1 MIFNNNQAKCAFFE
15 GTIDGS
21 VQVSEGRWSIYK
33 SKGYMPWIK
42 LVEHGYI
49 DDIPYT
55 YEVML
60 YEDKPVID
68 CKVSFD
74 FNGQMIG
81 HPTEDKRDWHSG
93 FIHEEKLRFKLFH
106 QLEKTSVGV
115 RDLPFAIS
123 ETSDKYIEGNY
134 WTALTDGD
142 NGIAIFNKGNMGS
155 IKEDEQCL
163 SIPLA
168 FSHYYVWG
176 IRPLYGKYS
185 YEFALY
191 PFQGDWK
198 QADLTKRSLEYAF
211 QTPSVQTIKTSNTM
225 DCELQPLNAS
235 LENDVILTALYPNKG
250 GIWARY
256 FKYGELTKSSS
267 VKFNTQNT
275 VLNEIDLDGN
285 LLRPNVKD
293 LNLSPWQ
300 FKTVRLD
307 IK

>member
-1 MIFNNNQAKCAFFE
+1 
-15 GTIDGS
+15 
-21 VQVSEGRWSIYK
+21 
-33 SKGYMPWIK
+33 
-42 LVEHGYI
+42 
-49 DDIPYT
+49 
-55 YEVML
+55 
-60 YEDKPVID
+60 
-68 CKVSFD
+68 
-74 FNGQMIG
+74 
-81 HPTEDKRDWHSG
+81 
-93 FIHEEKLRFKLFH
+93 
-106 QLEKTSVGV
+106 
-115 RDLPFAIS
+115 
-123 ETSDKYIEGNY
+123 
-134 WTALTDGD
+134 
-142 NGIAIFNKGNMGS
+142 MGS

-191 PFQGDWK
+191 LFQGDWK

-285 LLRPNVKD
+285 ILQSGVKD
-293 LNLSPWQ
+293 LHLSPWQ
-300 FKTVRLD
+300 IKTV
-307 IK
+307 KMNMK